1 MVMHNVEILR
11 AACCIA
17 GLDEHVCE
25 KEMPALQHLAQ
36 RAGVGEASLN
46 AMIDRARRDQNF
58 YEQQFEIIKTDP
70 DSTMK
75 QLLEVAVADNDIS
88 RAERIVLAHFAEQLG
103 MAAQRFDEL
112 LTAAQKTVDEG

>member
-1 MVMHNVEILR
+1 MVMDDVEILR

-25 KEMPALQHLAQ
+25 KERPALQRLAE

-46 AMIDRARRDQNF
+46 AMIDRARTDHNF
-58 YEQQFEIIKTDP
+58 YEQQFDIVKTDP

-75 QLLEVAVADNDIS
+75 KLLQVAAADNDIS
-88 RAERIVLAHFAEQLG
+88 QAERIVLAHFAQQLG
-103 MAAQRFDEL
+103 MTAQSFDQL
-112 LTAAQKTVDEG
+112 LTAAENMIDKA